1 MKAEDNIKRGERTRR
16 DILEYIKQYI
26 RQHSYPPS
34 RREIGEAVGLKST
47 ASVQSHINRMLSEG
61 ILETDVEAGS
71 PRALRVPGMRIVD
84 QEQTVL
90 DKYLESEKA
99 RIVEQLCPYDI
110 PWLVRAVGKERFDG
124 MHCQQDCE
132 KCWKIRLESKN
143 EEMDR

>member
-1 MKAEDNIKRGERTRR
+1 MIDNMARGERTRQ